1 MIQSTD
7 FEKIFYLYTLENP
20 KYLKSVK
27 KGFYDSQDIETLSYI
42 TKSFFERFKETP
54 SQEQIRA
61 IVKAKFPDTV
71 KDNIIDIIFKGNLK
85 DYDPKW
91 LQETSESWIR
101 WKNLDQSL
109 IDTIEY
115 VKTTKVNPDNVQD
128 IVSKVKDLIVT
139 RNSVNFDNNHGLSFF
154 DVDSHTQRKYD
165 KISSG
170 HNFVDHYT
178 GGGYDVKSL
187 VVYAGEQNIGKSI
200 WLANDAAN
208 FVKSGH
214 NVAFISAE
222 MADFKVMKRIGANL
236 LNIHMDEYDKK
247 SKDKNFMKQKIQQVG
262 GGLVPPGQLYIKEYP
277 TSQATVPDIEAY
289 LKDLEETKGM
299 KLKAIVIDYI
309 NILANYRNPNTE
321 NTYMK
326 IKQIA
331 EDLRAMAVR
340 NDWVVITATQITR
353 GGYDS
358 SELTLSHIAESAGLS
373 HTADMIYGII
383 QTTEQYRDRVYWLKI
398 LKIRDGHGKGC
409 RKMYNI
415 MYEYMRLQETDSLI
429 TGDDA

>member
-7 FEKIFYLYTLENP
+7 FEKIFYLYTIENP
-20 KYLKSVK
+20 KYLKSIK
-27 KGFYDSQDIETLSYI
+27 KGFYDSTEIETLGFI

-54 SQEQIRA
+54 TREQIKA
-61 IVKAKFPDTV
+61 IVKTKFPDKV
-71 KDNIIDIIFKGNLK
+71 KDNIIDLIYDTNLK
-85 DYDPKW
+85 DYDVKW

-115 VKTTKVNPDNVQD
+115 VKTTKVTPDNVQD
-128 IVSKVKDLIVT
+128 IVSKVKDLIVS
-139 RNSVNFDNNHGLSFF
+139 RNSVNFDNNIGLNFF
-154 DVDSHTQRKYD
+154 DVESHTQIKRQ
-165 KISSG
+165 KIKSG
-170 HNFVDHYT
+170 HQFVDNYT
-178 GGGYDVKSL
+178 GGGYDTKSL
-187 VVYAGEQNIGKSI
+187 IVYAGEQNIGKSI

-208 FVKSGH
+208 FVQEGH
-214 NVAFISAE
+214 NVAFITAE
-222 MADFKVMKRIGANL
+222 MADYKVAKRIGANL
-236 LNIHMDEYDKK
+236 LNIRMDDYDSK
-247 SKDKNFMKQKIQQVG
+247 SKDTNFMKQAIQNVG
-262 GGLVPPGQLYIKEYP
+262 GGLITPGELYIKEYP
-277 TSQATVPDIEAY
+277 TSQATVPDIESY
-289 LKDLEETKGM
+289 LKDLEDTKGM

-340 NDWVVITATQITR
+340 NDWLIITATQITR

-383 QTTEQYRDRVYWLKI
+383 QTSDQYRDRIYWLKI
-398 LKIRDGHGKGC
+398 LKIRDGNGKGS

-415 MYEYMRLQETDSLI
+415 LYEYMRLNETDTMI
-429 TGDDA
+429 TGDD